1 MATATTKPVPVE
13 HTNGGATVIEA
24 IKTNVK
30 AVEGAVVKAG
40 DTQFVWLR
48 RLPLAGLG
56 LVATIYDE
64 TEVFVS
70 KLFMHKL
77 VKRGELVQKDAEK
90 WLKDLQERFHSGRS

>member
-13 HTNGGATVIEA
+13 HTNGGTTMIEA
-24 IKTNVK
+24 IETNAK
-30 AVEGAVVKAG
+30 AVESAVKGG
-40 DTQFVWLR
+40 DARFVWLR

-64 TEVFVS
+64 TEVFVN
-70 KLFMHKL
+70 KLFMQKL

-90 WLKDLQERFHSGRS
+90 WLKDLQARFR